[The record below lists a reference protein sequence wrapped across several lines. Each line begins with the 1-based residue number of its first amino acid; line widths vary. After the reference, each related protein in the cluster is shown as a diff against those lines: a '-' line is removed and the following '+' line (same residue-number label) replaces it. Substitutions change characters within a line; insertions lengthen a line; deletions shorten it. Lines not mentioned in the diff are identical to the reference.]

1 MALEAAAAAVGGYM
15 RQESLLLTQLFA
27 FLKIDLDLAF
37 LISQKIK
44 KYFNL

>member
-1 MALEAAAAAVGGYM
+1 MALEAAAAAEGGCM

-27 FLKIDLDLAF
+27 FFKIDSDLAF

-44 KYFNL
+44 KIF